1 MLQLIC
7 GNVVALI
14 GSILMVC
21 SGIVKNRRKIIYI
34 QTLQILCFTISDLIL
49 GGFTG
54 AIVNLISIIRNI
66 LCYKDKLT
74 NNIKMIIILISIVL
88 SLSFNNL
95 GFLGLLPLISTV
107 VYTCFMNVKDT
118 IKLKFLIIFTMIMWL
133 IYEFIIHAYTSALFD
148 FFNIIANTVTIY
160 QLVHKK

>member
-74 NNIKMIIILISIVL
+74 NNIKIIIILISIVL